1 VRLRGAEP
9 EQTQNVFGDG
19 VGGACIVAIRVPA
32 RVERLGHLVL
42 QSTKYVDALNWY
54 LDNLGAR
61 NEFDIRRL
69 VGLLKVPTS

>member
-1 VRLRGAEP
+1 VHRRDPL
-9 EQTQNVFGDG
+9 
-19 VGGACIVAIRVPA
+19 PA

-69 VGLLKVPTS
+69 VGLLKVPAS